1 MYVYVYMYTYTY
13 RFTRVSFYLSVC
25 LYPSLYLDLSISVS
39 ISRSSLCWQRACLT
53 MGVTT
58 LLIPQV
64 GIRLYKVLLC
74 VYSRC
79 RLLCLAVSEWL
90 LLPVNP
96 TMYMYV
102 CIYMYVYV
110 YMYIYI
116 YIGLTRKYLSLYLY
130 IYIYRYREIF
140 FDRVKHARVAN
151 KPNGNSSRSATAKQS
166 RRHQK

>member
-130 IYIYRYREIF
+130 IYRYREIF